1 MALNKARNFPPQLT
15 GELLNLVRGKSAF
28 ARLSNSEPIKF
39 NGTELFTF
47 NFDNEAD
54 IVAENGAK
62 GVGGATIA
70 PVSMVPFKIE
80 YGTRISDEFIYAA
93 EEVRMNYL
101 KAFADGF
108 AAKAARALDITA
120 MHGLNPRSGQASAV
134 IGNNH
139 MDYKVTQTVERTA
152 SANADVEAA
161 IALVQDNEYEVNG
174 MAMSPS
180 FKSALAAQ
188 VKSNGDLMFPEL
200 AWGAAPDTI
209 KGLPVD
215 TNSTVSFGADTK
227 DEAIVGN
234 FRDYFR
240 YGVAKDITIKVIEY
254 GNPDNS
260 EAGDLQGHNQVYLR
274 GEMYIGYGILV
285 PNAFARIGDFV

>member
-1 MALNKARNFPPQLT
+1 MALNKSTNFPPQLT
-15 GELLNLVRGKSAF
+15 GELLNLVRGKSAV
-28 ARLSNSEPIKF
+28 ARLSGQEPIKF

-62 GVGGATIA
+62 GVGGASIT
-70 PVSMVPFKIE
+70 PVTMVPFKIE
-80 YGTRISDEFIYAA
+80 YGTRVSDEFVYAS
-93 EEVRMNYL
+93 EEVRVNYL

-120 MHGLNPRSGQASAV
+120 FHGLNPRSGLASGV

-139 MDYKVTQTVERTA
+139 MDYLVSQTVERTA
-152 SANADVEAA
+152 SANADVESA
-161 IALVQDNEYEVNG
+161 IALVQGNEYEVNG

-200 AWGAAPDTI
+200 AWGSEPDTI

-215 TNSTVSFGADTK
+215 TNSTVSFGASTK

-285 PNAFARIGDFV
+285 PTAFARIGDFV